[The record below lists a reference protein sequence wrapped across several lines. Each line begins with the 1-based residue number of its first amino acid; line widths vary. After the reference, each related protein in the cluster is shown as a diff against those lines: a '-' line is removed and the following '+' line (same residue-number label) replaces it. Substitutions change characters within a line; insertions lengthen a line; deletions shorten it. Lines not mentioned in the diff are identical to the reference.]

1 MLGGDS
7 SMKLKASK
15 LDWKGKALKLRSI
28 VLSGAPLVEI
38 DREALDT
45 FDFMRKALRG
55 ELGTEETNFPAMP
68 ASTLSLMWEPYS
80 DEKGNVET
88 IYGWSLNVTMYCVD
102 GKPWW
107 LVRANNKLDEPPA
120 RSITEIERVV
130 DYLGADVQRDRIM
143 NCSFGG
149 GRGYTMWWT
158 WINQL
163 PMLEMQVRK
172 KPFDMRIVEE
182 GSPLPVGYERMPRAV
197 SAGRA

>member
-1 MLGGDS
+1 
-7 SMKLKASK
+7 MKLKVPK
-15 LDWKGKALKLRSI
+15 LDWKGKTLKLRSI

-38 DREALDT
+38 DREVLDM
-45 FDFMRKALRG
+45 FDFMRKTLRG
-55 ELGTEETNFPAMP
+55 DHNAEEANLPMMQASP
-68 ASTLSLMWEPYS
+68 ASMQCLMRFMWEPYS
-80 DEKGNVET
+80 DGKGAVES
-88 IYGWSLNVTMYCVD
+88 IYGWILDATTYCVD

-120 RSITEIERVV
+120 RSILKIERV
-130 DYLGADVQRDRIM
+130 DCLGADVQRDRIM

-149 GRGYTMWWT
+149 GRGYSMWWT

-182 GSPLPVGYERMPRAV
+182 GSPLPVGYERMPRAM
-197 SAGRA
+197 SA

>member
-1 MLGGDS
+1 
-7 SMKLKASK
+7 MKLKVPK
-15 LDWKGKALKLRSI
+15 LDWKGKTLKLRSI
-28 VLSGAPLVEI
+28 ILSGVPLVEM
-38 DREALDT
+38 DREAIDM

-55 ELGTEETNFPAMP
+55 ELDAEEANLPPALP

-102 GKPWW
+102 RKPWW

-120 RSITEIERVV
+120 RSIAELERVV
-130 DYLGADVQRDRIM
+130 DYLGADVERDRIM
-143 NCSFGG
+143 NCAFGG
-149 GRGYTMWWT
+149 GNGYAMWWT

-163 PMLEMQVRK
+163 PMLEIQVRK

-182 GSPLPVGYERMPRAV
+182 GSPVPFGYERMPRAEA
-197 SAGRA
+197 AGRA